1 MCLDLM
7 STTSLRVAHL
17 STADETGGGLGLVTT
32 RTSILHSLV
41 EEKIS
46 REKTTIVS
54 LIEISPQ
61 REITMAIRATI
72 ERLIEPD
79 AADVLPFH

>member
-7 STTSLRVAHL
+7 STTSLRVVPL
-17 STADETGGGLGLVTT
+17 STADVTAGGLGLVTT
-32 RTSILHSLV
+32 RTSIRHSLV

-54 LIEISPQ
+54 LVEISPQ

>member
-7 STTSLRVAHL
+7 STTSLRVVHL
-17 STADETGGGLGLVTT
+17 STADETVGGLGLVTT
-32 RTSILHSLV
+32 RTSIQHSPV

-46 REKTTIVS
+46 REKTTI
-54 LIEISPQ
+54 IEISPQ
-61 REITMAIRATI
+61 REITLAIRATI

>member
-7 STTSLRVAHL
+7 STISLRVAHL

-32 RTSILHSLV
+32 RTSIQHSLV

-46 REKTTIVS
+46 REKTTI
-54 LIEISPQ
+54 IEISPQ
-61 REITMAIRATI
+61 REITLAIRATI

>member
-17 STADETGGGLGLVTT
+17 STVDETGGGLGLVTT
-32 RTSILHSLV
+32 RTSIRLSLV

-79 AADVLPFH
+79 AAVLPFH

>member
-7 STTSLRVAHL
+7 SITSLRVAPL

-32 RTSILHSLV
+32 RTSIQHSLV

-46 REKTTIVS
+46 REKTTI
-54 LIEISPQ
+54 IEISPQ

>member
-7 STTSLRVAHL
+7 STTSLRVVHL

-32 RTSILHSLV
+32 RTSIRHSLV

-46 REKTTIVS
+46 REKTTI
-54 LIEISPQ
+54 IEISPQ
-61 REITMAIRATI
+61 REITLAIRATI

-79 AADVLPFH
+79 ASDVLPFH